1 MNQLIHCVNCH
12 AIFLKTP
19 FDQREQY
26 EFSSLPSPENI
37 QNIDRDDFQD
47 FLRNH
52 KGHRLENLRIIQDS
66 FISEKPYFEPLK
78 ISYFKA
84 TNGKESFVI
93 KKFRESIDE
102 PLKYQLILGDYSLEC
117 TGIEIQTEEIAK
129 QLAGEFKQAPL
140 PPRKIN
146 TFLKLCRHISETVDI
161 KNLERVPQESPHPL
175 EIYYKMDDL
184 STAYLLR
191 NCHNMFKGQQYSEIE
206 AFIQRH
212 REDGVLLL
220 KVAHRI
226 KITKRAQA
234 RRKAGAG
241 QISIENKKVAEK
253 I

>member
-1 MNQLIHCVNCH
+1 
-12 AIFLKTP
+12 
-19 FDQREQY
+19 
-26 EFSSLPSPENI
+26 
-37 QNIDRDDFQD
+37 
-47 FLRNH
+47 
-52 KGHRLENLRIIQDS
+52 
-66 FISEKPYFEPLK
+66 
-78 ISYFKA
+78 
-84 TNGKESFVI
+84 
-93 KKFRESIDE
+93 
-102 PLKYQLILGDYSLEC
+102 
-117 TGIEIQTEEIAK
+117 
-129 QLAGEFKQAPL
+129 
-140 PPRKIN
+140 
-146 TFLKLCRHISETVDI
+146 
-161 KNLERVPQESPHPL
+161 
-175 EIYYKMDDL
+175 MDDL